1 MALQLTEISFDP
13 GAPEGYRVSGTMVNY
28 LNGTGAKFTVPAGYP
43 SEVAAD
49 ALTLGQIKAD
59 ILARFQQDFPSLNT

>member
-1 MALQLTEISFDP
+1 MALQITEIAFDA
-13 GAPEGYRVSGTMVNY
+13 GAPEGYRVTGTMLNFQ
-28 LNGTGAKFTVPAGYP
+28 NGTSGKFTARAGYP

-59 ILARFQQDFPSLNT
+59 ILTKFQQDFPSLNT

>member
-1 MALQLTEISFDP
+1 MALQLTEIALDAW
-13 GAPEGYRVSGTMVNY
+13 APEGYRVTGTMVNY
-28 LNGTGAKFTVPAGYP
+28 QNGTGGKFTVPVGYP

-59 ILARFQQDFPSLNT
+59 ILTKFQQDFPSLNT